1 MKELHESVAH
11 TAKEITV
18 RENAGSRVRL
28 EKHEV
33 LAPKGLFSL
42 DIIQESLDED
52 GLVRDSQT
60 YNFFMTKEELQSLAN
75 GLTA

>member
-11 TAKEITV
+11 TAKEIIIK
-18 RENAGSRVRL
+18 ENPGFRIRL

-33 LAPKGLFSL
+33 INPKGLFSL
-42 DIIQESLDED
+42 DIIQESLKD
-52 GLVRDSQT
+52 GKVADSQT
-60 YNFFMTKEELQSLAN
+60 YNFFMTKEELQALAN